1 MIFRTVGLVK
11 DEALQAA
18 PRRGG
23 LGEAVLDE
31 TGRSE
36 ITLRQAVY
44 GGVSYAGK
52 SAGSNAPGVEVR
64 AARRIFGRGDFQL
77 EHPGVAE
84 PGDPDLL
91 VLLVIA
97 HQGEAAGAPDGGP

>member
-36 ITLRQAVY
+36 ITLRHAID
-44 GGVSYAGK
+44 GDVSL
-52 SAGSNAPGVEVR
+52 
-64 AARRIFGRGDFQL
+64 FGRRGF
-77 EHPGVAE
+77 
-84 PGDPDLL
+84 
-91 VLLVIA
+91 
-97 HQGEAAGAPDGGP
+97 